1 MTDLQKESMMTNHHH
16 QSRQTHWIGRLL
28 IGIVILVL
36 PGIAHSQV
44 VGNGYNNSLIY
55 KIQSDTNT
63 VYLLGSIHVLAEE
76 YYPLTRS
83 FSYSYYNSQ
92 KVVFEIDPE
101 ILFSPETAKK
111 NEKYYTFQNGQ
122 TLKSVLSPGTYKLLK
137 KKLKPL
143 GVDMSQINK
152 LKPWVVNL
160 NMSGKF
166 DSSIEFRPDLGIENY
181 FYRKAKDAGKPTG
194 GLETVQDQIAVFDTL
209 PMKVQ
214 EAMLKE
220 TLTISD
226 SKKREQAFLHMVK
239 SWHQGNL
246 EGLEEFVE
254 SMKTYPLF
262 YKKILVERNNNWV
275 PQIEKFLT
283 EEKNV
288 LVIVGAAHLAGE
300 DGLLALLKEK
310 GYELERVSY
319 VMP

>member
-1 MTDLQKESMMTNHHH
+1 MTRHHYSRPTHTLSM
-16 QSRQTHWIGRLL
+16 LL
-28 IGIVILVL
+28 SLLLFLVL

-63 VYLLGSIHVLAEE
+63 VYILGSIHVLAEE
-76 YYPLTRS
+76 YYPLTRA
-83 FSYSYYNSQ
+83 FSYAYYDSQ

-101 ILFSPETAKK
+101 ILFSPAAAKK
-111 NEKYYTFQNGQ
+111 SQKYYMLPNGQ
-122 TLKSVLSPGTYKLLK
+122 TLKTVLSPRTYQLVK
-137 KKLKPL
+137 KKLEPL
-143 GVDMSQINK
+143 GIDMEQVQK
-152 LKPWVVNL
+152 LKPWVVYL
-160 NMSGKF
+160 TMSGKF

-194 GLETVQDQIAVFDTL
+194 GLETIEDQLRVFDTL
-209 PMKVQ
+209 PMNVQ

-220 TLTISD
+220 SLAMTD

-239 SWHQGNL
+239 SWHQGSL
-246 EGLEEFVE
+246 EGLEEMVE
-254 SMKTYPLF
+254 TMKTYPLF
-262 YKKILVERNNNWV
+262 YNKLLVQRNNNWV

-288 LVIVGAAHLAGE
+288 LVIVGAAHLPGE
-300 DGLLALLKEK
+300 DGLLNLLTEK

-319 VMP
+319 ARP

>member
-1 MTDLQKESMMTNHHH
+1 MIRYHDSHLVRTISMF
-16 QSRQTHWIGRLL
+16 LA
-28 IGIVILVL
+28 ILAVLAL
-36 PGIAHSQV
+36 PGIATSQV

-55 KIQSDTNT
+55 KIRSDTNT

-83 FSYSYYNSQ
+83 FSYAYYNSQ

-101 ILFSPETAKK
+101 ILFSPTALKK
-111 NEKYYTFQNGQ
+111 NEKYYMLPDGQ
-122 TLKSVLSPGTYKLLK
+122 SLKTVLSPDTYKLLK
-137 KKLKPL
+137 KKLQPL
-143 GVDMSQINK
+143 GVDMTEVNK
-152 LKPWVVNL
+152 LKPWVVNM
-160 NMSGKF
+160 NMGEKF
-166 DSSIEFRPDLGIENY
+166 DSSIEFRPDLGIESY

-194 GLETVQDQIAVFDTL
+194 GLETVEDQIKVFDTL
-209 PMKVQ
+209 PMKIQ

-220 TLTISD
+220 SLAITD
-226 SKKREQAFLHMVK
+226 SKKRERAFLHMVK

-246 EGLEEFVE
+246 EGLEELVE
-254 SMKTYPLF
+254 TMKTYPLF
-262 YKKILVERNNNWV
+262 YKKLLVQRNNNWV

-283 EEKNV
+283 EDKNV

-300 DGLLALLKEK
+300 DGLLVLLKEK

>member
-1 MTDLQKESMMTNHHH
+1 MTNHHH
-16 QSRQTHWIGRLL
+16 SHQAQWIGRLL

-36 PGIAHSQV
+36 PGMAHSQV

-63 VYLLGSIHVLAEE
+63 VYILGSIHVLAEE

-83 FSYSYYNSQ
+83 FSYAYYNSQ
-92 KVVFEIDPE
+92 KIIFEIDPE
-101 ILFSPETAKK
+101 ILFSPETAKN
-111 NEKYYTFQNGQ
+111 NEKHYTFQNGQ
-122 TLKSVLSPGTYKLLK
+122 TLKSVLSPGTYQLLK
-137 KKLKPL
+137 KKLEPL
-143 GVDMSQINK
+143 GLDMTQIDT
-152 LKPWVVNL
+152 LKPWVVYL

-181 FYRKAKDAGKPTG
+181 FYRRAKDAWKPTG
-194 GLETVQDQIAVFDTL
+194 GLETVQDQIEVFDRL

-220 TLTISD
+220 TLTMTD

-239 SWHQGNL
+239 SWHQGSL
-246 EGLEEFVE
+246 KGLEELVE
-254 SMKTYPLF
+254 SMKTFPLF
-262 YKKILVERNNNWV
+262 YKKLLVERNHNWV

-288 LVIVGAAHLAGE
+288 LVIVGAAHLAGK
-300 DGLLALLKEK
+300 DGLLTLLKEK

-319 VMP
+319 AMP

>member
-1 MTDLQKESMMTNHHH
+1 MTNHHH
-16 QSRQTHWIGRLL
+16 SAQAHWMGRLL
-28 IGIVILVL
+28 IFILILVL
-36 PGIAHSQV
+36 PGIAQSQM

-63 VYLLGSIHVLAEE
+63 VYILGSIHVLAEE

-83 FSYSYYNSQ
+83 FSYAYYNSQ
-92 KVVFEIDPE
+92 KVIFEIDPE
-101 ILFSPETAKK
+101 ILFSPDTAKK
-111 NEKYYTFQNGQ
+111 NEKYYMLPKGQ
-122 TLKSVLSPGTYKLLK
+122 TLKSTLAPSTYQLLK
-137 KKLKPL
+137 KKLQPL
-143 GVDMSQINK
+143 GLDMAQVNK
-152 LKPWVVNL
+152 LKPWVVYL

-181 FYRKAKDAGKPTG
+181 FYQRAKDAGKPTG

-220 TLTISD
+220 TLAITD

-246 EGLEEFVE
+246 EGLEELVE
-254 SMKTYPLF
+254 TMKTYPLF
-262 YKKILVERNNNWV
+262 YEKLLVERNQNWV

-283 EEKNV
+283 EDKNV

-300 DGLLALLKEK
+300 DGLLTLLKRK

-319 VMP
+319 AMP

>member
-1 MTDLQKESMMTNHHH
+1 MTNHHH
-16 QSRQTHWIGRLL
+16 SAQAHWSGRLL
-28 IGIVILVL
+28 IFILVLVL
-36 PGIAHSQV
+36 PGISQSQM

-63 VYLLGSIHVLAEE
+63 VYILGSIHVLAEE

-83 FSYSYYNSQ
+83 FSYAYYNSQ
-92 KVVFEIDPE
+92 KVIFEIDPE
-101 ILFSPETAKK
+101 ILFSPDTAKK
-111 NEKYYTFQNGQ
+111 NEKYYMLPKGQ
-122 TLKSVLSPGTYKLLK
+122 TLKSILARSTYQLLK
-137 KKLKPL
+137 KKLQPL
-143 GVDMSQINK
+143 GLDMAQVNK
-152 LKPWVVNL
+152 LKPWVVYL

-181 FYRKAKDAGKPTG
+181 FYQRAKDAGKPTG
-194 GLETVQDQIAVFDTL
+194 GLETVHDQIAVFDSL

-220 TLTISD
+220 TLTMTD

-246 EGLEEFVE
+246 EGLEELVE
-254 SMKTYPLF
+254 TMKTYPLF
-262 YKKILVERNNNWV
+262 YKKLLVERNNNWV

-283 EEKNV
+283 EDKNI

-300 DGLLALLKEK
+300 DGLLTLLKRK

-319 VMP
+319 AMP